1 MPQNELSHVN
11 CIIVLGDEGK
21 FWDHVH
27 YLNPY
32 SALSPDDESIKDD
45 DLYFDQS
52 NERIIEGASSPDMSA
67 TNSSSDSVTNGLWGI
82 RIKIEALDVIPE
94 EFRYLEDKIS
104 WSEISIV
111 LYSGRFRFCIFHIT
125 LTYRPYSYS
134 KNLRHLTPFILLFEK
149 MGTRDIVQ
157 VQNKLK

>member
-1 MPQNELSHVN
+1 MNPQQCLGAVTITTSSLPQNELSHVN

-21 FWDHVH
+21 FDGHVRPKWPWFD
-27 YLNPY
+27 LEIIQNN
-32 SALSPDDESIKDD
+32 SALSPDDESIKDE

-94 EFRYLEDKIS
+94 EFRYLKFSKILS
-104 WSEISIV
+104 F
-111 LYSGRFRFCIFHIT
+111 GF
-125 LTYRPYSYS
+125 
-134 KNLRHLTPFILLFEK
+134 
-149 MGTRDIVQ
+149 
-157 VQNKLK
+157 KLKLAEWNGVSL

>member
-1 MPQNELSHVN
+1 MTITTSSLPQNELSHVN

-21 FWDHVH
+21 FRDHVTH
-27 YLNPY
+27 MSVTWMWGSREWPWDNPY
-32 SALSPDDESIKDD
+32 NLALSPDDESIKDE

-94 EFRYLEDKIS
+94 EFRYFKDKIYVRNC
-104 WSEISIV
+104 WKCRE
-111 LYSGRFRFCIFHIT
+111 CC
-125 LTYRPYSYS
+125 
-134 KNLRHLTPFILLFEK
+134 RHFWML
-149 MGTRDIVQ
+149 VW
-157 VQNKLK
+157 N